1 MSRTFKFFLKFAFL
15 SGLGYLGYRIFRLI
29 KDAIELEKFLPKFFE
44 SHLGEKPEIN
54 LAITFNQTT
63 LTAKFSKGTL
73 EKNPNLEQSILDYVN
88 NYYSS
93 FCMKKFKVILQE
105 KVEEKDA
112 KEESIEKAESPLKKP
127 VLETIQVPEE
137 TIETVKVPPKKR
149 VRKPIK
155 KKT

>member
-1 MSRTFKFFLKFAFL
+1 MSRSFKNFLKLAFV
-15 SGLGYLGYRIFRLI
+15 SGLSYLGYKIFRLI
-29 KDAIELEKFLPKFFE
+29 KDAIELEKFLPRYFE

-63 LTAKFSKGTL
+63 LTAKFSKETL
-73 EKNPNLEQSILDYVN
+73 EKNPDLEQSILDYVN

-93 FCMKKFKVILQE
+93 FCLKKFKVVLLE

-112 KEESIEKAESPLKKP
+112 KEESIEKTESPLEEP

-137 TIETVKVPPKKR
+137 TIETVKVPSQKR